1 MGLNQGM
8 QPIAGYNYGAKLY
21 PRVTEV
27 LKLTIYGATFVTTT
41 GFLIG
46 MFIPHLATSIFT
58 GDEELI
64 ALASQGLSI
73 VVTFFPIVGFQM
85 VTANFF
91 QSIGMAGKAIFL
103 SLTRQLLFLVPCL
116 IILPQHFGAVGVW
129 SSMPTADLAASLVSG
144 FMLWR
149 QFRKFKKMA

>member
-1 MGLNQGM
+1 
-8 QPIAGYNYGAKLY
+8 
-21 PRVTEV
+21 
-27 LKLTIYGATFVTTT
+27 
-41 GFLIG
+41 
-46 MFIPHLATSIFT
+46 
-58 GDEELI
+58 
-64 ALASQGLSI
+64 
-73 VVTFFPIVGFQM
+73 M